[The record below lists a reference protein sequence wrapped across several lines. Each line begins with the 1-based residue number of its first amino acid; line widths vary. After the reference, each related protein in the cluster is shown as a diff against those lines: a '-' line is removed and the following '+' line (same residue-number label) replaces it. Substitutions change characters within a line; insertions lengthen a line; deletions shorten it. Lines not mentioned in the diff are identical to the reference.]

1 MTFEPKAALRDPV
14 FGDLGLNWKW
24 MLTLGILIGLLG
36 IVGLGMTYWLTVF
49 SVLWLGVLTIVG
61 GVAQVVQ
68 AFKSTGWRSVLAHV
82 LVGLL
87 YIGVGVVLVAL
98 PVQSAWWLTLFIGA
112 MFVVVGLLRL
122 VMAFQARGNG
132 SAAIWLA
139 LSGVISLALGVLIY
153 SIVSLPTADQ
163 LATAGAAQGWFTEW
177 GWVIGLFVA
186 VEFIAHGASLIAL
199 ALTARDRHQRFGPGG
214 GSTTA
219 A

>member
-1 MTFEPKAALRDPV
+1 MTNAGDVTLRDPV

-36 IVGLGMTYWLTVF
+36 ILGLGMTYWLTMF
-49 SVLWLGVLTIVG
+49 SVLWLGVLTIIG

-68 AFKSTGWRSVLAHV
+68 AFKSSGWRSVAAHV

-87 YIGVGVVLVAL
+87 YVGVGVVLIAL

-112 MFVVVGLLRL
+112 IFVVVGILRL
-122 VMAFQARGNG
+122 VIAFQARGSG
-132 SAAIWLA
+132 AAAIWLG
-139 LSGVISLALGVLIY
+139 LSGVISLALGILIY
-153 SIVSLPTADQ
+153 SIVSLPTPEQ
-163 LATAGAAQGWFTEW
+163 LASAEAAQTWFAEW

-199 ALTARDRHQRFGPGG
+199 AMTAKDRRERLSGG
-214 GSTTA
+214 GA
-219 A
+219 APAR